1 VKVEMKM
8 SKTLKICAAIA
19 VIGITS
25 MGAVSSA
32 PAQTVAYR
40 HYGQGYTGR
49 AYPYPPAYGSQ
60 DPGSSQYPDYSH
72 TGSGYSRGGCSD
84 SPAEC

>member
-1 VKVEMKM
+1 VNVEMKM
-8 SKTLKICAAIA
+8 SKTLKICVAIA
-19 VIGITS
+19 VIGIPS
-25 MGAVSSA
+25 MGAVSDASA
-32 PAQTVAYR
+32 QIVHYR
-40 HYGQGYTGR
+40 HYGPGYTGR
-49 AYPYPPAYGSQ
+49 AYPPAYGSQ

>member
-25 MGAVSSA
+25 MGAVSTA

-49 AYPYPPAYGSQ
+49 AYPPAHSSQ